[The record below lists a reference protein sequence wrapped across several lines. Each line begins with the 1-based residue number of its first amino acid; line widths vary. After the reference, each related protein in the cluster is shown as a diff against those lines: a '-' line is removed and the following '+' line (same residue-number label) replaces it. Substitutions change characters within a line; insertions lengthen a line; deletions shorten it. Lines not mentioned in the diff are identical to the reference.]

1 VPCRREQ
8 GNEGGSRAYG
18 CTDPWGHAAN
28 GPAPAPFGRGLVSP
42 QSSGP
47 NGKPGR
53 TVRPTEGRPFA
64 DILNV
69 GILQGPPTQHSIP
82 PLTPT
87 QTLFLF

>member
-64 DILNV
+64 YILNV
-69 GILQGPPTQHSIP
+69 ESILKELRRSTVSPLGPPP
-82 PLTPT
+82 NN
-87 QTLFLF
+87 F